1 MRTVL
6 TQVELTWVHNVI
18 LVYNV
23 LEHLVLFLKFS
34 RCLDH
39 GLSIWSY
46 SSPQFHLPSPA
57 YLNKVD
63 IPLFEFVYDFTSYR
77 IPLIWIRSS
86 HWTKIKSSSAYNIDE
101 LIKSTSIYIN
111 VPDQV
116 VRLSVN
122 VLNCSVIERFTS
134 LYAAKPV
141 YEVEQILLYR
151 WISIIIPGNTRFK
164 DFPRIQSLFVKVK

>member
-1 MRTVL
+1 MFWSILFYFWSFLAVWTMVYQSDHTLVHSFIFQVL
-6 TQVELTWVHNVI
+6 LILT
-18 LVYNV
+18 
-23 LEHLVLFLKFS
+23 
-34 RCLDH
+34 R
-39 GLSIWSY
+39 
-46 SSPQFHLPSPA
+46 
-57 YLNKVD
+57 
-63 IPLFEFVYDFTSYR
+63 LFEFVYNFTSYR

-101 LIKSTSIYIN
+101 IIKSTSVYIN

-134 LYAAKPV
+134 LYATKLV
-141 YEVEQILLYR
+141 YEVEQILLHR